1 MFILLSLIVALKS
14 ICDAKIYD
22 GGETKFILTEKNFM
36 IFTHTHIT
44 YTLIILDISHH
55 KWGLSFILNV
65 AGIGLS
71 LTRLI
76 LPVLYEH
83 YVNPN
88 NQTSLVKIPYD
99 RLENTRSHSTD
110 K

>member
-22 GGETKFILTEKNFM
+22 GGETKFILTETFF

-44 YTLIILDISHH
+44 YRLIILDISHH

-76 LPVLYEH
+76 LPVLHAH